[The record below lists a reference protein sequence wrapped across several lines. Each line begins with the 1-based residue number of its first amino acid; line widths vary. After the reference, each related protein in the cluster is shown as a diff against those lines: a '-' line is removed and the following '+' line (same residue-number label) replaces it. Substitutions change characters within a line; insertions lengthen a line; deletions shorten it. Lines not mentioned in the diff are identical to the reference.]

1 MISVIILT
9 KNEELD
15 LDKCLKAVQ
24 WSDDVHVLD
33 SGSTDDTINIA
44 DRYATNIS
52 TNAFKSF
59 GQQRNYALDNLH
71 LINDWIL
78 FIDADEI
85 VTDRFRMA
93 ITEAIQNAEETVAG
107 FYCCAKLMYDDTWL
121 KRSDT
126 FPKWQFRLM
135 RKGRARF
142 TDFGHGQKEYEV
154 NGEIKYIKEPYLH
167 YGLSKGWFK
176 WIERHNK
183 YSNLE
188 ALVRLDHHP
197 SVKQVFS
204 KHSSIR
210 NTALKCLFSKIPVWP
225 AIRFMHAYFINFG
238 FIEGIPGLLY
248 CINNFY
254 YEFMIQIKMR
264 ELRRARKNAL
274 VNGVKTEPLTQF
286 TNISTNNNVNEVPA
300 RIH

>member
-15 LDKCLKAVQ
+15 LAKCLKAVQ

-33 SGSTDDTINIA
+33 SGSTDDTIKIA
-44 DRYATNIS
+44 ECYGANVTR
-52 TNAFKSF
+52 NAFKSF
-59 GQQRNYALDNLH
+59 GQQRNFALDNLH

-85 VTDRFRMA
+85 VTDHFRVA
-93 ITEAIQNAEETVAG
+93 IREAVLNAGEQVAG
-107 FYCCAKLMYDDTWL
+107 FYCCAKLMFEDVWL

-154 NGEIKYIKEPYLH
+154 NGDIKYIKEPYLH

-188 ALVRLDHHP
+188 AVVRLEYQP
-197 SVKQVFS
+197 SLKQVFS
-204 KHSSIR
+204 KHASVR
-210 NTALKCLFSKIPVWP
+210 NPALKCLLSRIRIWP
-225 AIRFMHAYFINFG
+225 AIRFLHAYIINLG

-264 ELRRARKNAL
+264 ELRQSRKKA
-274 VNGVKTEPLTQF
+274 KTIQLKNEASAQF
-286 TNISTNNNVNEVPA
+286 SNVSANNNVNEVSA
-300 RIH
+300 RIR

>member
-24 WSDDVHVLD
+24 WSNDVHVLD
-33 SGSTDDTINIA
+33 SGSTDSTLKIA
-44 DRYATNIS
+44 DRYAVNVS
-52 TNAFKSF
+52 SNAFKSF
-59 GQQRNYALDNLH
+59 GQQRNHALDNLP

-85 VTDRFRMA
+85 VTDPFRIA
-93 ITEAIQNAEETVAG
+93 ITEAVQNANENIAG
-107 FYCCAKLMYDDTWL
+107 FYCCAKLMLEDTWL

-135 RKGRARF
+135 RKGKARF

-154 NGEIKYIKEPYLH
+154 NGGIKYIKEPYLH
-167 YGLSKGWFK
+167 YGLSKGWYK
-176 WIERHNK
+176 WIERHNT

-188 ALVRLDHHP
+188 AIVRLDHRP
-197 SVKQVFS
+197 SFKHVFS
-204 KHSSIR
+204 KHGSIR
-210 NTALKCLFSKIPVWP
+210 NTALKCLLSKIPVWP

-248 CINNFY
+248 CISNSY

-264 ELRRARKNAL
+264 EIRRARKNIAI
-274 VNGVKTEPLTQF
+274 NTVKTETLTQF
-286 TNISTNNNVNEVPA
+286 TNITATNNVNEVPV
-300 RIH
+300 RMH